1 MADLD
6 EISMMLGEIK
16 SDLRYALRWFEEHEN
31 KDQDRFEQLAKRIE
45 VHNGVKERV
54 FQMESTL
61 KEHIPVIEHVKR
73 LRWLGGVAVA
83 VVVTLSGVAGNIGSL
98 VLDWFYG

>member
-16 SDLRYALRWFEEHEN
+16 SDLRHALRWFEEHEN
-31 KDQDRFEQLAKRIE
+31 KDQERFEQLAKRIE

-54 FQMESTL
+54 FQMESVL
-61 KEHIPVIEHVKR
+61 KKHEPVIEHVKR
-73 LRWLGGVAVA
+73 LRWLGGVTVA
-83 VVVTLSGVAGNIGSL
+83 IVVFLSGIAGNVGGIF
-98 VLDWFYG
+98 LDWFYG